1 MPTSPSTRL
10 LATPAGP
17 PAKRARGRSGG
28 IGRSG
33 SKGAERVSDDLRRHT
48 SPHLRS
54 RRVQTALTVGA
65 AAAMGLITLYQT
77 GIVRHLPD
85 PPLPGF
91 DSDRV
96 DASGEAYELFR
107 TPDAALGLANY
118 GATLALI
125 GMGGADRAGE
135 QPLLPLLAAAKLAAD
150 AAGAGYLT
158 AEQVSRHRALCFYCL
173 LAAGANWAA
182 AGYALPEA
190 RDAWRA
196 WRA

>member
-1 MPTSPSTRL
+1 M
-10 LATPAGP
+10 
-17 PAKRARGRSGG
+17 
-28 IGRSG
+28 
-33 SKGAERVSDDLRRHT
+33 SDDLRRHT

-96 DASGEAYELFR
+96 DASGEAYELLR

-125 GMGGADRAGE
+125 GMGRGQRLRRFARR
-135 QPLLPLLAAAKLAAD
+135 LL
-150 AAGAGYLT
+150 
-158 AEQVSRHRALCFYCL
+158 R
-173 LAAGANWAA
+173 
-182 AGYALPEA
+182 
-190 RDAWRA
+190 RD
-196 WRA
+196 